1 MSNYSSLI
9 SSEEVSQ
16 IFRIFETFKRT
27 AFFLLVVVSEMQ
39 FCKKMLLTLIL
50 QHR

>member
-16 IFRIFETFKRT
+16 IFRIFETFKKNSI
-27 AFFLLVVVSEMQ
+27 FLVGG
-39 FCKKMLLTLIL
+39 CIRYAIL
-50 QHR
+50 QKYDTYNDFQTS